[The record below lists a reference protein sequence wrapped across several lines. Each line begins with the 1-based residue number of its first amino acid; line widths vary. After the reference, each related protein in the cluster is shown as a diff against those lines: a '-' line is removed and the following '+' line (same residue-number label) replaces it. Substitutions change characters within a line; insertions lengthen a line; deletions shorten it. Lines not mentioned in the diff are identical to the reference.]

1 MAQSNLDYI
10 KERDKKTIEDHPWLP
25 DFNYDERENPETIFG
40 KIQKATHKIDIKKA
54 LETITSNSKS
64 KLNVENQEQNI
75 TPKEDIGPL
84 KVDTIITTGQE
95 PNKENKND
103 ITK

>member
-10 KERDKKTIEDHPWLP
+10 KERDKETLKDHPWLRG
-25 DFNYDERENPETIFG
+25 FNYEESVSFKALFE
-40 KIQKATHKIDIKKA
+40 KIQNGNAKKA

-64 KLNVENQEQNI
+64 KLNVEGPEKDGA
-75 TPKEDIGPL
+75 PKEDIGPL
-84 KVDTIITTGQE
+84 KVDNIVTTGQE
-95 PNKENKND
+95 PNKENKEED

>member
-10 KERDKKTIEDHPWLP
+10 KERDKKTLEDHPWLP
-25 DFNYDERENPETIFG
+25 DFNYDEREKPETIFG
-40 KIQKATHKIDIKKA
+40 KIQKAAHKIDIKKA

-64 KLNVENQEQNI
+64 KLNVDEPTQD
-75 TPKEDIGPL
+75 TGKEDVGPL

-95 PNKENKND
+95 QNKED
-103 ITK
+103 ISK